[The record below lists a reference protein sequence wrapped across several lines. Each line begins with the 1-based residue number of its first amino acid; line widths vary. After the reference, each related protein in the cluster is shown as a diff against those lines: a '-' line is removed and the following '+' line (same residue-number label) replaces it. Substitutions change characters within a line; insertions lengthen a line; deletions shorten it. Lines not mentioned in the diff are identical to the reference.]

1 MSEQVLSQDEVD
13 ALLNGIGNNQIPTGE
28 SSGDGDAG
36 TQAEPQPEATPV
48 KLQSVA
54 SRGPGEPKLYDF
66 TKSETVSRGRLPG
79 LEIIFNNFARRLQS
93 MFASELGKSVDVN
106 FDGMEILSYEQLIQ
120 SFPLPAS
127 IHAVRLEPL
136 RGMGVMVVES
146 RLAFAMV
153 ELFFG
158 GAGQKAMKVEGR
170 DFTPIESRFLGKFVE
185 RMLVGMEESWHTTM
199 PVKGR
204 YLRSEMNPYLLN
216 AASMGD
222 AMVMAPYT
230 VNMSPITGTILF
242 SLPLAAVEE
251 LREKLKAGTAIDD
264 PESAGIFDRA
274 REIFL
279 DVEMDVQAVVDVIQ
293 MSVGEILRMRAGDI
307 LQLNSPGLHEVTLAI
322 EALPKFVGKA
332 AERNGNK
339 VLVVTQRAE

>member
-13 ALLNGIGNNQIPTGE
+13 ALLNGIGSNQIPTGE
-28 SSGDGDAG
+28 PS
-36 TQAEPQPEATPV
+36 AEGVAEEGSAAEPEATPV
-48 KLQSVA
+48 KLQSVSGRA
-54 SRGPGEPKLYDF
+54 SGEPKLYDF

-146 RLAFAMV
+146 RLAFAMI

-185 RMLVGMEESWHTTM
+185 RMLVGMEESWQTTM

-251 LREKLKAGTAIDD
+251 LREKLKAGTALED
-264 PESAGIFDRA
+264 PENAGIFDRA
-274 REIFL
+274 RQVFL
-279 DVEMDVQAVVDVIQ
+279 DVEMGVQAVVDRVQ
-293 MSVGEILRMRAGDI
+293 MSVGEIIRMRAGDI
-307 LQLNSPGLHEVTLAI
+307 IQLNSPGLHEVTLMI
-322 EALPKFVGKA
+322 EGLPKFIGKA

-339 VLVVTQRAE
+339 VLVVTERAE

>member
-1 MSEQVLSQDEVD
+1 MAEQVLSQDEVD
-13 ALLNGIGNNQIPTGE
+13 ALLTGIANDQVPTGE
-28 SSGDGDAG
+28 PSPV
-36 TQAEPQPEATPV
+36 AEGAPAPSRPAA
-48 KLQSVA
+48 SVA
-54 SRGPGEPKLYDF
+54 EVDAKPYDF
-66 TKSETVSRGRLPG
+66 TKSETASRGRLPG
-79 LEIIFNNFARRLQS
+79 LESIFNNFARRLQS
-93 MFASELGKSVDVN
+93 MFASELGKSVDAN
-106 FDGMEILSYEQLIQ
+106 FDGMEVLSYEQLIQ

-136 RGMGVMVVES
+136 RGIGVLVIES

-185 RMLVGMEESWHTTM
+185 RMLIGMEESWHSTT

-222 AMVMAPYT
+222 AMVLAPYT
-230 VNMSPITGTILF
+230 VNMSPINGTILF
-242 SLPLAAVEE
+242 SLPLAAIEE
-251 LREKLKAGTAIDD
+251 LREKLKRGAPLGDD
-264 PESAGIFDRA
+264 TESSDLSKRLC
-274 REIFL
+274 EPL
-279 DVEMDVQAVVDVIQ
+279 LNVEVEVQGVVDVVS
-293 MSVGEILRMRAGDI
+293 MSVGEIMRMRVGDVI
-307 LQLNSPGLHEVTLAI
+307 QLNTAGLHEVRLCI

-339 VLVVTQRAE
+339 VFVAGRRIE